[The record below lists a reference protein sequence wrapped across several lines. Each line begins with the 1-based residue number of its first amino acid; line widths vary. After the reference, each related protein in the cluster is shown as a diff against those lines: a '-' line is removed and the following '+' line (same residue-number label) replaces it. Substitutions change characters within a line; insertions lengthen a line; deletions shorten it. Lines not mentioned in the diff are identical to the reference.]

1 MKEAEKT
8 KSSKQ
13 EHHDED
19 VVFIEQ
25 RDKKSYLYI
34 LIAAVLGIA
43 LGGLIGGALA
53 SNHWETSYTQ
63 LESSIDKINN
73 DASAVVAKANEK
85 NKSEIEKIQNEYEEQ
100 IKTIKEDHAA
110 ELTELNK
117 KVKSLEAEKQ
127 TLQAQLS
134 SQETTLKSVE
144 NKNKRL
150 NQQTN
155 IQASVFERSRELF
168 QKELKIKQ
176 EVESL
181 KKEKLDLKEKIQGL
195 RKECN
200 AYLEGTS
207 WDAHSDACSKQDEAN
222 SRISQIDQLL
232 KVHQMDLKEIKA
244 LTDNLGL
251 N

>member
-1 MKEAEKT
+1 MKQVTENNT
-8 KSSKQ
+8 
-13 EHHDED
+13 HDED

-34 LIAAVLGIA
+34 LIAAVLGVA

-53 SNHWETSYTQ
+53 SNHWEATYTQ
-63 LESSIDKINN
+63 LEQSIEQHNKNSSDILAQAHEQNQ
-73 DASAVVAKANEK
+73 
-85 NKSEIEKIQNEYEEQ
+85 SEIEKIKNDYEKQILSLKKEQ
-100 IKTIKEDHAA
+100 ELK
-110 ELTELNK
+110 LTELK
-117 KVKSLEAEKQ
+117 EKLKSLEQTKQ
-127 TLQAQLS
+127 QLETKVS
-134 SQETTLKSVE
+134 SQNTTLKSVE
-144 NKNKRL
+144 TKNERL
-150 NQQTN
+150 NQQAD

-181 KKEKLDLKEKIQGL
+181 ENEKTELTKKIKIFKQ
-195 RKECN
+195 ECD
-200 AYLEGTS
+200 AYLDGTS
-207 WDAHSDACSKQDEAN
+207 WDAHSDVCNKQDEAN
-222 SRISQIDQLL
+222 SRISQINQLL

>member
-1 MKEAEKT
+1 MKQVTENNTHDKD
-8 KSSKQ
+8 
-13 EHHDED
+13 DED

-34 LIAAVLGIA
+34 FIAAILGIA

-53 SNHWETSYTQ
+53 SNHWETTYTQ
-63 LESSIDKINN
+63 LEQSIKQRDKNSSDILAQAHEQNQ
-73 DASAVVAKANEK
+73 
-85 NKSEIEKIQNEYEEQ
+85 SEIEKIKNSYEEQ
-100 IKTIKEDHAA
+100 ILSLKKEQ
-110 ELTELNK
+110 ELKLIELEE
-117 KVKSLEAEKQ
+117 KVKSLEQEKQ
-127 TLQAQLS
+127 QLETKVS
-134 SQETTLKSVE
+134 SQSTTLKSVE
-144 NKNKRL
+144 TKNARL
-150 NQQTN
+150 NQQAD

-181 KKEKLDLKEKIQGL
+181 ENEKTELTKKIKIFKQ
-195 RKECN
+195 ECD

-207 WDAHSDACSKQDEAN
+207 WDAHSDACNKQDEAN
-222 SRISQIDQLL
+222 SRISQINQLL